1 MATLQDQIASHL
13 LTTKSLPVS
22 RSWLQTF
29 TTTTTTSNV
38 PLSTLA
44 QAALYRILNS
54 DIRETLSTNR
64 TSSLLPVDISDPTV
78 KERRL
83 SYLIPVQ
90 VLDIEDIGTSVWS
103 QVEAIERVERGEAVR
118 GREIIRTVNVDD
130 REVLGNSNGNA
141 NNNNA
146 ATASGMGG
154 SSSGPH
160 RLILQDAANTMVV
173 GIELKSVDGIGIGK
187 LPIGAKMILRSV
199 TVARGMALLVP
210 DSVTILGGKI
220 ESLDQ
225 EWKGTRKARLLERLQ
240 TEENTNGETT
250 G

>member
-1 MATLQDQIASHL
+1 M
-13 LTTKSLPVS
+13 
-22 RSWLQTF
+22 
-29 TTTTTTSNV
+29 
-38 PLSTLA
+38 
-44 QAALYRILNS
+44 
-54 DIRETLSTNR
+54 
-64 TSSLLPVDISDPTV
+64 